1 MSQVL
6 KNNKVSSE
14 DSFEN
19 SEDFM
24 IKVQEVAAKIVAE
37 AMSSL
42 QPSSDAQNIGKSI
55 ALEMARMTGS
65 VDGKEYVDPEI
76 IQARNESRKKMN
88 TLIDIHRER
97 YSRSQDRRDMPAY
110 RLVNK
115 FFVGKKLL
123 EPSIIGR
130 GGVYAPRIIGW
141 QDAPNEAMVPVN
153 QPAREIYDA
162 FKASIGIVLDP
173 VAKEE
178 IWVNAEGVAKYGK
191 NPESSTSFKSV
202 NSHSSLIEDYEG
214 VQRANIMDVR
224 FHVDSNEYAIP
235 IA

>member
-14 DSFEN
+14 NSLEN
-19 SEDFM
+19 SEEFM
-24 IKVQEVAAKIVAE
+24 AKVQEVAAKVVAE
-37 AMSSL
+37 ALSKMQS
-42 QPSSDAQNIGKSI
+42 SSDAQSIGKSI

-65 VDGKEYVDPEI
+65 TDGKEYVDPEI
-76 IQARNESRKKMN
+76 LQARAEHRKKMHE
-88 TLIDIHRER
+88 LIDMAKER
-97 YSRSQDRRDMPAY
+97 YGRSQKKEDMPAY

-123 EPSIIGR
+123 QPSIIGQ
-130 GGVYAPRIIGW
+130 GGAYTPRIIGW
-141 QDAPNEAMVPVN
+141 EDVPNEAMVPVN
-153 QPAREIYDA
+153 KAARDIYDE
-162 FKASIGIVLDP
+162 FKLSIGVTLDP

-191 NPESSTSFKSV
+191 NPEQLAATSFVS
-202 NSHSSLIEDYEG
+202 SHPSLIEDYNG
-214 VQRANIMDVR
+214 VQRSNVMDVR